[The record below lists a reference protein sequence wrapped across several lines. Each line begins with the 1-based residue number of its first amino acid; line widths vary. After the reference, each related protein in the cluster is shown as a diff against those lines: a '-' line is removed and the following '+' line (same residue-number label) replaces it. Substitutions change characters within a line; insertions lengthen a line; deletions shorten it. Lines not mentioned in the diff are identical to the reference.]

1 MRYSIH
7 AGHNPDGLVAS
18 GAAGYMKESVENRR
32 IVNYIMSHIDE
43 RENKTTIRDVT
54 VNDGKS
60 QNDILQRLCQRM
72 NNVMSDINISIHLN
86 AGGGSGVE
94 CWTYGE
100 SDEAGRLAKKIC
112 ENISA
117 LGFKNRGVKQ
127 SRSLYI
133 LKHTVK
139 PTVIV
144 EVCFV
149 DTERDYELYRMI
161 GYQNIAQAIM
171 KALGIVHVNNDS
183 TDSNEADEPASNTNN
198 MYYVQVGAFRN
209 RENAVKLAE
218 KLWEKGFSAY
228 IKR

>member
-18 GAAGYMKESVENRR
+18 GAAGYMKESVENRK
-32 IVNYIMSHIDE
+32 IVNYIMSHVDE
-43 RENKTTIRDVT
+43 KEEDVICDVT

-60 QNDILQRLCQRM
+60 QKDILKRLCQRM
-72 NNVMSDINISIHLN
+72 NSAMSEINISIHLN
-86 AGGGSGVE
+86 AGCGTGVE

-117 LGFKNRGVKQ
+117 LGFRNRGVKQ
-127 SRSLYI
+127 SKSLYI
-133 LKHTVK
+133 LRHTVQ
-139 PTVIV
+139 PTIII

-149 DTERDYELYRMI
+149 DTGGDYETYMQI
-161 GYQNIAQAIM
+161 GYEKVAEAIM
-171 KALGIVHVNNDS
+171 DALGIAYINNDS
-183 TDSNEADEPASNTNN
+183 AETDDEDEPTSNTNN
-198 MYYVQVGAFRN
+198 LYYVQVGAFRN
-209 RENAVKLAE
+209 KENAEYLADALME
-218 KLWEKGFSAY
+218 EGFSAY

>member
-1 MRYSIH
+1 MRYTIH

-43 RENKTTIRDVT
+43 KEKTIICDVT

-60 QNDILQRLCQRM
+60 QNDILRRLCQRM
-72 NNVMSDINISIHLN
+72 NNAMAEINISIHLN
-86 AGGGSGVE
+86 AGCGTGVE
-94 CWTYGE
+94 CWTYGV
-100 SDEAGRLAKKIC
+100 SNEAGILAKKIC

-117 LGFKNRGVKQ
+117 LGFRNRGVKQ
-127 SRSLYI
+127 SKSLYI

-139 PTVIV
+139 PTIIV

-149 DTERDYELYRMI
+149 DTERDYETYRMI
-161 GYQNIAQAIM
+161 GYEKISEAIM
-171 KALGIVHVNNDS
+171 TALGILHVNNDS
-183 TDSNEADEPASNTNN
+183 TISDEEDEPSSNNNN

-209 RENAVKLAE
+209 KENAEKLAE
-218 KLWEKGFSAY
+218 KLWEKGFSAF

>member
-43 RENKTTIRDVT
+43 KEKNIICDVT
-54 VNDGKS
+54 VNDGKN
-60 QNDILQRLCQRM
+60 QKDILQRLCQRM
-72 NNVMSDINISIHLN
+72 NSVMSEINISIHLN

-94 CWTYGE
+94 CWTYGV
-100 SDEAGRLAKKIC
+100 SDEAGILAMKIC
-112 ENISA
+112 KEISA
-117 LGFKNRGVKQ
+117 LGFRNRGVKQ
-127 SRSLYI
+127 SKSLYI
-133 LKHTVK
+133 LKHTVR
-139 PTVIV
+139 PTIIV
-144 EVCFV
+144 ETCFV
-149 DTERDYELYRMI
+149 DTERDFETYMMI
-161 GYQNIAQAIM
+161 GYEKIAQAIM

-183 TDSNEADEPASNTNN
+183 AASDEVAEPSSNTDN

-209 RENAVKLAE
+209 KENAEKLAE
-218 KLWEKGFSAY
+218 KLWENGFSAY

>member
-7 AGHNPDGLVAS
+7 AGHNPDGLIAS
-18 GAAGYMKESVENRR
+18 GAAGYMKESVENRK
-32 IVNYIMSHIDE
+32 IVNYIMSHVDE
-43 RENKTTIRDVT
+43 KEEAVICDVT

-72 NNVMSDINISIHLN
+72 NSVKSEINISIHLN
-86 AGGGSGVE
+86 AGCGTGVE

-117 LGFKNRGVKQ
+117 LGFRNRGVKQ
-127 SRSLYI
+127 SKSLYI
-133 LKHTVK
+133 LRHTVQ
-139 PTVIV
+139 PTIIV

-149 DTERDYELYRMI
+149 DTERDYETYMQI
-161 GYQNIAQAIM
+161 GYEKVAEAIM
-171 KALGIVHVNNDS
+171 EALGIAYVNNDS
-183 TDSNEADEPASNTNN
+183 AETDEEDEPASSADNL
-198 MYYVQVGAFRN
+198 YYVQVGAFRN
-209 RENAVKLAE
+209 KENAEYLADALVE
-218 KLWEKGFSAY
+218 EGFSAY

>member
-7 AGHNPDGLVAS
+7 AGHNPDGLVAA

-43 RENKTTIRDVT
+43 KEKTTIRDVT

-72 NNVMSDINISIHLN
+72 NSVMSEINISIHLN

-94 CWTYGE
+94 CWTYGA

-112 ENISA
+112 ENISE
-117 LGFKNRGVKQ
+117 LGFRNRGVKQ

-139 PTVIV
+139 PTIII

-149 DTERDYELYRMI
+149 DTERDYETYRKI
-161 GYQNIAQAIM
+161 GYEKIAEAIM
-171 KALGIVHVNNDS
+171 KALEIAHVNNDS
-183 TDSNEADEPASNTNN
+183 AESDEVDEPASNTDN

-209 RENAVKLAE
+209 KENAEKLAE
-218 KLWEKGFSAY
+218 KLWEKGFSAC

>member
-18 GAAGYMKESVENRR
+18 GAAGYMKESVENRK
-32 IVNYIMSHIDE
+32 IVNYIMSHVAEKEEGDIC
-43 RENKTTIRDVT
+43 DVT

-72 NNVMSDINISIHLN
+72 NSVMSEINISIHLN
-86 AGGGSGVE
+86 AGCGTGVE

-112 ENISA
+112 GNISA
-117 LGFKNRGVKQ
+117 LGFRNRGVKQ
-127 SRSLYI
+127 SKNLYI
-133 LKHTVK
+133 LRHTVQ
-139 PTVIV
+139 PTIIV

-149 DTERDYELYRMI
+149 DTERDYETYMQI
-161 GYQNIAQAIM
+161 GYEKVAEAIM
-171 KALGIVHVNNDS
+171 EALGIAYVNNDS
-183 TDSNEADEPASNTNN
+183 AETDEEDEPTSNTDNL
-198 MYYVQVGAFRN
+198 YYVQVGAFRN
-209 RENAVKLAE
+209 KENAEYLANALME
-218 KLWEKGFSAY
+218 EGFSAY

>member
-1 MRYSIH
+1 MMYSIH
-7 AGHNPDGLVAS
+7 AGHNADGLVAS

-43 RENKTTIRDVT
+43 KEKTIICDVT

-60 QNDILQRLCQRM
+60 QKDILQRLCRRM
-72 NNVMSDINISIHLN
+72 NSVMSEINISIHLN

-117 LGFKNRGVKQ
+117 LGFRNRGVKQ
-127 SRSLYI
+127 SKSLYI

-139 PTVIV
+139 PTIIV

-149 DTERDYELYRMI
+149 DTERDYETYRMI
-161 GYQNIAQAIM
+161 GYEKISEAIM
-171 KALGIVHVNNDS
+171 KALGILHVNNDS
-183 TDSNEADEPASNTNN
+183 ATSDEEDEPSSNTNN

-218 KLWEKGFSAY
+218 KLWEKGFSAC

>member
-18 GAAGYMKESVENRR
+18 GAAGYMKESVENRK
-32 IVNYIMSHIDE
+32 IVNYIMSHVDE
-43 RENKTTIRDVT
+43 KEADICDVT

-72 NNVMSDINISIHLN
+72 NNAMAEINISIHLN
-86 AGGGSGVE
+86 AGCGTGVE
-94 CWTYGE
+94 CWTYGV
-100 SDEAGRLAKKIC
+100 SNEAGILAKKIC

-127 SRSLYI
+127 SKSLYI
-133 LKHTVK
+133 LKHTVQ
-139 PTVIV
+139 PTIII

-149 DTERDYELYRMI
+149 DSERDYDTYRVN
-161 GYQNIAQAIM
+161 GYEKIAKAIM
-171 KALGIVHVNNDS
+171 DAMGIAHVNNDS
-183 TDSNEADEPASNTNN
+183 AESDEVDEPASSTDNL
-198 MYYVQVGAFRN
+198 YYVQVGAFRN
-209 RENAVKLAE
+209 KENAEFLAE
-218 KLWEKGFSAY
+218 SLLKKGFSAY